1 MKKDL
6 LYYKRLN
13 YEIHIEQETDENE
26 IWFIAYCDELGRGS
40 CYGTGTTPQEAL
52 ENFMK
57 DKNEFI
63 KILYDEKKP
72 IPEPRPREETE
83 SMLSGTFNVRT
94 SPQIHGLLSQQAKER
109 GISLNLYVNQLLAT
123 GSALHEA
130 KKYFDEKCN
139 RIEDKI
145 DAHHYQMTNQLDYQ
159 IKSIETPGNRYSNQ
173 DQFNVYPFKK
183 AG

>member
-1 MKKDL
+1 MKKNL
-6 LYYKRLN
+6 LYYTRLN

-26 IWFIAYCDELGRGS
+26 TWFIAYCDELGRGS
-40 CYGTGTTPQEAL
+40 CYGTGVDPQEAL
-52 ENFMK
+52 KNFLK

-63 KILYDEKKP
+63 ELLVDEKKP
-72 IPEPRPREETE
+72 IPEPRSREEFE

-94 SPQIHGLLSQQAKER
+94 SPQIHGLLSQQAKGK
-109 GISLNLYVNQLLAT
+109 GISLNLYVNQLLAI

-145 DAHHYQMTNQLDYQ
+145 DAHHYQMTSQLDYQ
-159 IKSIETPGNRYSNQ
+159 IKSIESPGSQYSFQ
-173 DQFNVYPFKK
+173 DQFNVHLFKK